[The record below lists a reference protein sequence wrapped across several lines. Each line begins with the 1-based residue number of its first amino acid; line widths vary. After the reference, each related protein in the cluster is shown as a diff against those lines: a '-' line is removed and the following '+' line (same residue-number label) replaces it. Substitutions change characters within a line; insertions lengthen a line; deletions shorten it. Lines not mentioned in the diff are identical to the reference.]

1 MNIPIQNGM
10 DGRFNTN
17 SNIRNNSNII
27 HKKPTKFKGN
37 NNNLP
42 YNLGTNNVINKTKPL
57 KKAHIPKVQTFND
70 LNVNPQFLKKNGQ
83 FNTVD
88 TTHKKNV
95 IPIQIPIKK
104 HKNNNN
110 NHIHHNHTIINNT
123 KY

>member
-1 MNIPIQNGM
+1 MIIPIQYGM

-27 HKKPTKFKGN
+27 HKKPPIFKGN

-70 LNVNPQFLKKNGQ
+70 LNVNPQFLKKDGQ

-95 IPIQIPIKK
+95 IPIKIPIKK

-110 NHIHHNHTIINNT
+110 NHI
-123 KY
+123 

>member
-1 MNIPIQNGM
+1 MNIPIQNGL
-10 DGRFNTN
+10 DRRFNTN

-27 HKKPTKFKGN
+27 HKKPTIFKGN

-70 LNVNPQFLKKNGQ
+70 LNVNPQFLKKDGQ

-88 TTHKKNV
+88 TTHKRMLFQFKS
-95 IPIQIPIKK
+95 QLK
-104 HKNNNN
+104 
-110 NHIHHNHTIINNT
+110 NT
-123 KY
+123 KIIIIFIIIILS